1 MAGKKQ
7 MRAPARQI
15 NAPDAADAIP
25 ADDRRTDQETTRP
38 DDLPQI
44 DGGRMAEDTVGG
56 GTTPKIDGGVDQHPV
71 HDEDQ
76 EDRTPSDYER
86 EIDRIDAATRSQR

>member
-7 MRAPARQI
+7 NRAQARPM
-15 NAPDAADAIP
+15 NASDAADAMP
-25 ADDRRTDQETTRP
+25 ADDRRTDPQATRP
-38 DDLPQI
+38 DDLPEI
-44 DGGRMAEDTVGG
+44 DGGPMADDNVGG
-56 GTTPKIDGGVDQHPV
+56 GTTPKPDGGVDQHPV

-86 EIDRIDAATRSQR
+86 EIDRIDAATRTQR

>member
-7 MRAPARQI
+7 NRAPARTT
-15 NAPDAADAIP
+15 NAPDAADAMP
-25 ADDRRTDQETTRP
+25 ADDRRTDPQATRP
-38 DDLPQI
+38 DDLPEV
-44 DGGRMAEDTVGG
+44 DGGLIADDTVGG
-56 GTTPKIDGGVDQHPV
+56 GTTPKIDGGIDQHPV

-86 EIDRIDAATRSQR
+86 EIDRIDAATRTQR

>member
-7 MRAPARQI
+7 RPTSPRDTVPA
-15 NAPDAADAIP
+15 AADAVP
-25 ADDRRTDQETTRP
+25 ADLRRTDPEATRP
-38 DDLPQI
+38 DDLPEV
-44 DGGRMAEDTVGG
+44 DAGRLAEDPVSGG
-56 GTTPKIDGGVDQHPV
+56 YTPKIDGGVDQHPV

-86 EIDRIDAATRSQR
+86 EIDRVDAATRSER

>member
-7 MRAPARQI
+7 GRAGVRQV
-15 NAPDAADAIP
+15 NAPDAADAMP
-25 ADDRRTDQETTRP
+25 SDDRRADPQPTRP
-38 DDLPQI
+38 DDLPDV
-44 DGGRMAEDTVGG
+44 DGGHMTDDSVGG
-56 GTTPKIDGGVDQHPV
+56 GYTPKIDGGVDEHPV

-86 EIDRIDAATRSQR
+86 EIDRLDAATRSQR

>member
-7 MRAPARQI
+7 QRATPKG
-15 NAPDAADAIP
+15 NPADAMP
-25 ADDRRTDQETTRP
+25 AGDRRADPQATRP
-38 DDLPQI
+38 DDLPEVEGGRLAEEA
-44 DGGRMAEDTVGG
+44 DGGGF
-56 GTTPKIDGGVDQHPV
+56 TPKIDGGVDEHPV

-86 EIDRIDAATRSQR
+86 EIDRIDAATRTER